1 MSGDIKYVS
10 YELAVKLKANGF
22 REPVSALWIGDTESH
37 YLDCEEIK
45 TGDYNSGGT
54 ELFSA
59 PETGAAMKWWNDKF
73 GEFSHVPEELT
84 DCFFEE
90 NYS

>member
-1 MSGDIKYVS
+1 MGCDGKYVS
-10 YELAVKLKANGF
+10 YGLAVKLKAEGF
-22 REPVSALWIGDTESH
+22 HEPVSALWIGDTENH

-45 TGDYNSGGT
+45 TDDYNSGGT

-59 PETGAAMKWWNDKF
+59 PEAGAAVKWWCDKF
-73 GEFSHVPEELT
+73 GEFSHVPEELI

-90 NYS
+90 NHN